1 MEASSKDV
9 TLLLKQASS
18 GSEHAANELVP
29 LLYTELRRLAGH
41 YMKRERG
48 GHTLQ
53 ATALVHEAYF
63 KLVDQNVDWKNR
75 SHFFAVAAQQM
86 RRILVDYAKGHQ
98 AAKRGGSVDKL
109 PLEQVA
115 MLAPERGAKFLAL
128 EEALARLSTLDPRQ
142 AKVIELRFFGGL
154 TLEEIAKF
162 LEISVATVKREFS
175 MAKAWLAREL
185 QKKNAAS

>member
-9 TLLLKQASS
+9 TLLLKKASS

-86 RRILVDYAKGHQ
+86 RRILIDYAKGHQ

-115 MLAPERGAKFLAL
+115 MLAPEQGAKFLAL

>member
-9 TLLLKQASS
+9 TLLLKKASS

-115 MLAPERGAKFLAL
+115 MLAPEQGAKFLAL

>member
-9 TLLLKQASS
+9 TLLLKKASS